1 VHISRHAVPCSQK
14 EVCALRS
21 RHADLSGVDLCGGFT
36 SNSIQNETLTWIRKK
51 MAAHTRGGSVECHV
65 SALDELH
72 PHALTA
78 ATHPPFQGAYFIR
91 K

>member
-1 VHISRHAVPCSQK
+1 VHISRHAIPCSQR
-14 EVCALRS
+14 EVHAPRS

-36 SNSIQNETLTWIRKK
+36 SSSIQNDTLTWIWKK
-51 MAAHTRGGSVECHV
+51 MAAHTRGGSVECNV
-65 SALDELH
+65 SEIDELH

-78 ATHPPFQGAYFIR
+78 TTHPPVQRAYSIS